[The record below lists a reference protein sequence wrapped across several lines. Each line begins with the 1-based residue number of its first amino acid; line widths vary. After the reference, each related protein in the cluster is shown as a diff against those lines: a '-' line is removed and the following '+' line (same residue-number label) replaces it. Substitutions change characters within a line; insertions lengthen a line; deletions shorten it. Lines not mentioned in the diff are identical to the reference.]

1 MIWYCLGRS
10 GCLLLNRI
18 LVMDA
23 TQKVVFNTVILYLK
37 ILVTMAVSLVS
48 VPLVLKTLGTSDYG
62 LYNLVAGII
71 TMLAFLNNSMLV
83 SSQRY
88 MSVAMG
94 EGKVDRI
101 NSIYNTS
108 FILHLS
114 LAILIVLGLELL
126 GVPSIE
132 KLNIDSNRVTVA
144 QIIFQFLI
152 ISTFSRILSVPF
164 DAIMNAHEDMLP
176 FSIIEFID
184 SILMLI
190 VAFTLR
196 FVLIDKLVFYGGCVA
211 SIALLSLIMKYGW
224 CFYAY
229 KNYRLVLSKYVTKS
243 QIKEMLS
250 FTGWNLFGSAALM
263 GRNQGVA
270 VLFNLFLG
278 TISNAAYG
286 ISNQINNALVH
297 FSSTFQRA
305 INPQIMKSEGMGDR
319 SRLHRIANISS
330 KFSVLAITF
339 ISVPLI
345 VLMDDVLYI
354 WLGNKIPSFTSELS
368 KCILI
373 MSILYQ
379 FSTGLMSAIQA
390 TGNIRNYQILMG
402 SIILLNVPLAY
413 GILKLGFPIYYVT
426 IGFVMFEFLSLI
438 IRMIMAKSIVGITI
452 ESYIKDVIIPCLSVV
467 SFSTLL
473 CMIPF
478 FFIESCVLRLIST
491 GVVYIIMFIFLS
503 YLWAFNKN
511 QKAMFK
517 SWIQNV
523 MAKFTF

>member
-1 MIWYCLGRS
+1 
-10 GCLLLNRI
+10 
-18 LVMDA
+18 
-23 TQKVVFNTVILYLK
+23 
-37 ILVTMAVSLVS
+37 MAVSLVS

-286 ISNQINNALVH
+286 ISNQINN
-297 FSSTFQRA
+297 
-305 INPQIMKSEGMGDR
+305 
-319 SRLHRIANISS
+319 
-330 KFSVLAITF
+330 
-339 ISVPLI
+339 
-345 VLMDDVLYI
+345 
-354 WLGNKIPSFTSELS
+354 
-368 KCILI
+368 
-373 MSILYQ
+373 
-379 FSTGLMSAIQA
+379 
-390 TGNIRNYQILMG
+390 
-402 SIILLNVPLAY
+402 
-413 GILKLGFPIYYVT
+413 
-426 IGFVMFEFLSLI
+426 
-438 IRMIMAKSIVGITI
+438 
-452 ESYIKDVIIPCLSVV
+452 
-467 SFSTLL
+467 
-473 CMIPF
+473 
-478 FFIESCVLRLIST
+478 
-491 GVVYIIMFIFLS
+491 
-503 YLWAFNKN
+503 
-511 QKAMFK
+511 
-517 SWIQNV
+517 
-523 MAKFTF
+523 

>member
-1 MIWYCLGRS
+1 
-10 GCLLLNRI
+10 
-18 LVMDA
+18 
-23 TQKVVFNTVILYLK
+23 
-37 ILVTMAVSLVS
+37 MAVSLVS

-184 SILMLI
+184 SIL
-190 VAFTLR
+190 
-196 FVLIDKLVFYGGCVA
+196 IDKLVFYGGCVA

-305 INPQIMKSEGMGDR
+305 INPQLMKSEGMGDR

>member
-305 INPQIMKSEGMGDR
+305 INPQLMKSEGMGDR

-379 FSTGLMSAIQA
+379 YHPERHIHHA
-390 TGNIRNYQILMG
+390 TGNPR
-402 SIILLNVPLAY
+402 
-413 GILKLGFPIYYVT
+413 
-426 IGFVMFEFLSLI
+426 
-438 IRMIMAKSIVGITI
+438 
-452 ESYIKDVIIPCLSVV
+452 
-467 SFSTLL
+467 
-473 CMIPF
+473 
-478 FFIESCVLRLIST
+478 
-491 GVVYIIMFIFLS
+491 
-503 YLWAFNKN
+503 
-511 QKAMFK
+511 
-517 SWIQNV
+517 
-523 MAKFTF
+523 

>member
-164 DAIMNAHEDMLP
+164 DAI
-176 FSIIEFID
+176 
-184 SILMLI
+184 I

-196 FVLIDKLVFYGGCVA
+196 FVLTDKLVFYGGCVA

-305 INPQIMKSEGMGDR
+305 INPQLMKSEGMGDR